1 MAAKRNRP
9 SEEKLAEFVAK
20 AKIVHVG
27 KQYDYS
33 RFVFKTVDDKG
44 TIICPDHG
52 PFEKTPYH
60 HINRRQG
67 CKKCM
72 AKQMSVDQ
80 SLGIDQFIRR
90 SKEIHGDTTYGYDRA
105 VYVNNET
112 KVDIYCF
119 KHKQYFPQTPAKHL
133 CDKQGCPDCGTEK
146 GANNRRLTQDEFL
159 EKAVAMHGDKYSYET
174 TVYIDIRESVE
185 IYCKEC
191 NYHFWQMANDHIN
204 GGKGCQECGKKRMGD
219 ANRLTNEEFIQRAQ
233 LLHGD
238 SYGYDRVVYEG
249 IFEDVEIFC
258 SKCRRYFW
266 QEAHVHM
273 MGSGCSFCKQS
284 KGELAVCR
292 YLDDMGFNYIRQQRF
307 PDCRHKRTLPF
318 DFYIPDYNLLI
329 EFDGIQHDKPVEIF
343 GGEEAL
349 AHQQMMDAIKNEYAK
364 DTNRRLLR
372 LKTDS
377 DFITILDRYLTSL
390 IFDDNSS

>member
-9 SEEKLAEFVAK
+9 VEEKLAEFIAK
-20 AKIVHVG
+20 AKIVHIG

-33 RFVFKTVDDKG
+33 LFVFKTVDHKG

-52 PFEKTPYH
+52 PFEKSPYH
-60 HINRRQG
+60 HLDGQG

-72 AKQMSVDQ
+72 GKQKSVNQ

-90 SKEIHGDTTYGYDRA
+90 SKEIHGDTTYGYDRV

-119 KHKQYFPQTPAKHL
+119 KHKRYFPQTPAKHL
-133 CDKQGCPDCGTEK
+133 CMEQGCPDC
-146 GANNRRLTQDEFL
+146 ANGKRAESLRLTQEEFL
-159 EKAVAMHGDKYSYET
+159 ERAITVHGDKYSYET
-174 TVYIDIRESVE
+174 TIYIDMSESVE

-191 NYHFWQMANDHIN
+191 KYHFWQNAKDHLDN
-204 GGKGCQECGKKRMGD
+204 KGCSECGKKRIGD
-219 ANRLTNEEFIQRAQ
+219 ARRLTNEEFIRRAQ

-258 SKCRRYFW
+258 GKCQRYFW
-266 QEAHVHM
+266 QSAQVHL
-273 MGSGCSFCKQS
+273 MGCGCSFCKQS

-292 YLDDMGFNYIRQQRF
+292 YLDDMGFEYVRQKRF
-307 PDCRHKRTLPF
+307 QDCRHKRALPF
-318 DFYIPDYNLLI
+318 DFYLPDYNLLI
-329 EFDGIQHDKPVEIF
+329 EFDGIQHDKAVEIF

-349 AHQQMMDAIKNEYAK
+349 AHQQMMDGIKNEYAK

-377 DFITILDRYLTSL
+377 DFIKILDGYLISL
-390 IFDDNSS
+390 IFDDDSS